1 LKFIDQLGVKL
12 HKSEIKDQIKKR
24 WPTSRLTFEFVRD
37 AIELIL
43 KIKITIEDLI
53 EQIKN

>member
-1 LKFIDQLGVKL
+1 MFG
-12 HKSEIKDQIKKR
+12 
-24 WPTSRLTFEFVRD
+24 LTFEFGRD

-43 KIKITIEDLI
+43 KIKIAMKDLI